1 MYEKSNLFQIS
12 PMSGLSRKVEM
23 FANVAIMLVAIVLCV
38 VLVKKFVL
46 TDAAP
51 ADSRGKQPEVGAKV
65 ALPDT
70 DFAANDKTL
79 LMALKKDCRYCSESA
94 EFYRKV
100 TSAAGEK
107 NVRVIALFPHSAKDG
122 QEYLSQ
128 INVSVEDKR
137 QADFAALHVAGT
149 PTLILTDK
157 TGAIQKVWMG
167 KLPPEKEKEVID
179 SLQ

>member
-1 MYEKSNLFQIS
+1 
-12 PMSGLSRKVEM
+12 MSGLSKKVEL
-23 FANVAIMLVAIVLCV
+23 FANVAIILVAIVLCV

-51 ADSRGKQPEVGAKV
+51 TDASRNKQPEVGAKV
-65 ALPDT
+65 VLPDT
-70 DFAANDKTL
+70 DFAAKDKTL
-79 LMALKKDCRYCSESA
+79 LMALKKDCRYCTESA

-100 TSAAGEK
+100 TDAAGAK
-107 NVRVIALFPHSAKDG
+107 NVQVIALFPHLATDG
-122 QEYLSQ
+122 QEYLKQ
-128 INVSVEDKR
+128 INVSVVDTR
-137 QADFAALHVAGT
+137 QADFAALQVGGT